1 MGLPSLF
8 AGRYLFAKKSH
19 NVINVISLVST
30 IGMAIGTAALI
41 LILSVYNGFNKVIDS
56 NLSDFDPDI
65 LVVSGGGNGM
75 FPESAVA
82 ALEAELKADSSVLAV
97 SKRLDLEAFISY
109 MGLQSAVLL
118 RGGEATSLSFGDV
131 DFASVGAGLAG
142 KLQINPRLSEPVEI
156 SYLDP
161 AKKLTVSSPGAAL
174 RRASVYPAGTFSVNS
189 DLDDRLMEVPMRTV
203 RSLFGSDAAISG
215 LEVRLCDSSKKGV
228 HAFKARYASDGLQ
241 FLDRAQQHPELYKMM
256 RLEKAAVFFIM
267 LFVALIVALN
277 VFGSLSML
285 IIEKKEDIGTLRALG
300 TPEKNVRRIFAL
312 EGWLTSLLGIAAGA
326 VIGVTLALVQQ
337 KFGLVKMPGNFLVDS
352 YPVLVRAWDVVASV
366 AGVSLIG
373 LLVALAPLG
382 MLKQNED

>member
-8 AGRYLFAKKSH
+8 AARYLFAKKSH

-65 LVVSGGGNGM
+65 LVVSGGGSGM
-75 FPESAVA
+75 FPESEVT

-97 SKRLDLEAFISY
+97 SKRLDLDAFISY
-109 MGLQSAVLL
+109 RGLQSAVLL

-131 DFASVGAGLAG
+131 DLASVGAGLAG

-174 RRASVYPAGTFSVNS
+174 RCASVYPAGTFSVNS
-189 DLDDRLMEVPMRTV
+189 DLDDRLMEVPMRTA
-203 RSLFGSDAAISG
+203 RSLFGRDDVISG

-228 HAFKARYASDGLQ
+228 RAFRTRYASDGLL
-241 FLDRAQQHPELYKMM
+241 FLDRTQQHPELYKMM

-300 TPEKNVRRIFAL
+300 TPEKSIRRIFAL

-326 VIGVTLALVQQ
+326 VAGVALALIQQ
-337 KFGLVKMPGNFLVDS
+337 KYGLVKMPGNFLVDS
-352 YPVLVRAWDVVASV
+352 YPVLVRAWDVIASI

-373 LLVALAPLG
+373 LVVAVAPLG
-382 MLKQNED
+382 MLKQDEN

>member
-65 LVVSGGGNGM
+65 LVVSGRGNGM

-109 MGLQSAVLL
+109 RGLQSAVLL

-131 DFASVGAGLAG
+131 DLASVGAGLAG

-203 RSLFGSDAAISG
+203 RSLFGSDTAISG